1 MLWAAVLVIGHAGKR
16 SPGPRA
22 GLLMESEVSVV
33 LTGGVFR
40 ASLVLGVRVGW
51 RMESTY

>member
-1 MLWAAVLVIGHAGKR
+1 MLWAAVLVLGHAGKR

-22 GLLMESEVSVV
+22 GLLPVSVV

-51 RMESTY
+51 RMESIY